1 MTSASWPGTRCAPR
15 PGQLAQRVV
24 GLVHLGQV
32 GDDAE
37 GPVALELL
45 VEVHARR
52 RRARPSPP
60 MRVDAERDLP
70 GRVAAEEDRV
80 HALGDLLAA
89 LQAAH
94 APGVDRGEDLAQLA
108 RLDRVGELRAARER
122 AEPEVEVARRD
133 EQLGVGEEVEV
144 AGVVV
149 VQVREHDARDGL
161 RADPERRHRRPPAR
175 SGSVR
180 PRRRPTSGSKPVS
193 TRIVS
198 SPRRTIQK

>member
-1 MTSASWPGTRCAPR
+1 M
-15 PGQLAQRVV
+15 
-24 GLVHLGQV
+24 
-32 GDDAE
+32 
-37 GPVALELL
+37 
-45 VEVHARR
+45 
-52 RRARPSPP
+52 
-60 MRVDAERDLP
+60 
-70 GRVAAEEDRV
+70 

-94 APGVDRGEDLAQLA
+94 AAGVDRGEDLAQLA

-144 AGVVV
+144 ARVVV
-149 VQVREHDARDGL
+149 VQVGEHDARDGL
-161 RADPERRHRRPPAR
+161 GADPERAIASAGSIRH
-175 SGSVR
+175 VR

-198 SPRRTIQK
+198 SPRRRIQK

>member
-1 MTSASWPGTRCAPR
+1 M
-15 PGQLAQRVV
+15 
-24 GLVHLGQV
+24 
-32 GDDAE
+32 
-37 GPVALELL
+37 
-45 VEVHARR
+45 
-52 RRARPSPP
+52 
-60 MRVDAERDLP
+60 
-70 GRVAAEEDRV
+70 

-94 APGVDRGEDLAQLA
+94 AAGVDGGEDLAELA

-122 AEPEVEVARRD
+122 AEPEVELARGD

-149 VQVREHDARDGL
+149 VQMGEDDARDGVGARP
-161 RADPERRHRRPPAR
+161 RAAPSPSAGSIRH
-175 SGSVR
+175 VR

-198 SPRRTIQK
+198 SPRRTIQKK